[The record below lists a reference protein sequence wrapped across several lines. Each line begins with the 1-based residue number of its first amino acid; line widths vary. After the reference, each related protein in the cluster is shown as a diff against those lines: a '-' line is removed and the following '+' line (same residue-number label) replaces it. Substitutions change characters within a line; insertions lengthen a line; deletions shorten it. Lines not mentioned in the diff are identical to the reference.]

1 MCNSVKIM
9 YCINGDILGLFLHS
23 IKVTYHTDSFMS
35 VDPFSNSRN
44 KSHLVIEYNPF
55 NILLPF
61 AHILL
66 RILTSI
72 FIKDIC
78 NFLIMSLPGFGISV
92 KVFKIHSRCKT
103 KSYNPNYK
111 PKYEPMLSWWL
122 SW

>member
-1 MCNSVKIM
+1 MS
-9 YCINGDILGLFLHS
+9 CINGDILGFFLHS
-23 IKVTYHTDSFMS
+23 TKVTYHIDSFMS

-55 NILLPF
+55 NILLWF

-66 RILTSI
+66 RILMSI

-78 NFLIMSLPGFGISV
+78 NFLVMSLPGFGISV
-92 KVFKIHSRCKT
+92 KVCKIHSRCKT